1 MSNSSQPHGLQH
13 TRLPCPSYLP
23 EFAQVHVHWVSD
35 AIWPSYPLPSCSPFA
50 FNVSQHQ
57 SLSSKS
63 EIVVLINPGFHTV
76 TPIQLVKNLES
87 LIHCRK
93 QHSQQGVYEIN
104 ITPTVMVLDSLL
116 CSQDICMCKL
126 QSAIPGWH
134 HPDTSCL
141 TGSWTWQSPPTER
154 KKPKTT
160 WGYYD
165 AHPEPTYWSPKFVLF
180 KNFQEKH
187 EESARATGK
196 W

>member
-1 MSNSSQPHGLQH
+1 MDSSTPGFPVLHICQSLLKFMSTESVML
-13 TRLPCPSYLP
+13 
-23 EFAQVHVHWVSD
+23 SD
-35 AIWPSYPLPSCSPFA
+35 HLILCRPVLLLPSMFPSI
-50 FNVSQHQ
+50 

-93 QHSQQGVYEIN
+93 QYSQQGVYEIN

-160 WGYYD
+160 WGYCD

-180 KNFQEKH
+180 KNFQEIH
-187 EESARATGK
+187 EESARATWK